1 MKSNLLLHYIIT
13 ISALM
18 VVLAALFKI
27 YQDSANAKFLMLTI
41 AGCLLVA
48 VGQILIIR
56 QKKSKK

>member
-1 MKSNLLLHYIIT
+1 MKSNLLLHYIIMV
-13 ISALM
+13 SALM

>member
-13 ISALM
+13 VSAFM